1 MSLARARTNKLRWSR
16 RFERRVALYEE
27 CATSVAARMERL
39 ARERERGLAPLL
51 GPLPEADIGEQMETG
66 AVTCVVC
73 RRDHLTEAGP
83 ELMTQNGATVCW
95 PCGRA
100 GLPNLTAL
108 VLAEAADHAE
118 RAALDICE
126 STTAFLLESIR
137 VRGNP
142 ERAESLRTTIIQIQA
157 LLRDSRQHR
166 QTDPSSWLALFM
178 GVEDLE
184 QMS

>member
-1 MSLARARTNKLRWSR
+1 MSLARARTNRLRWSR

-27 CATSVAARMERL
+27 CAASVAARLEQL
-39 ARERERGLAPLL
+39 ARERERGLAPLP
-51 GPLPEADIGEQMETG
+51 GPLPAADVGEQMETG
-66 AVTCVVC
+66 AVVCVVC
-73 RRDHLTEAGP
+73 RRDHITEAGP
-83 ELMTQNGATVCW
+83 DLITQDGGTVCW

-100 GLPNLTAL
+100 GLPDLTAR

-142 ERAESLRTTIIQIQA
+142 ERAEALRNTITHIQA
-157 LLRDSRQHR
+157 LLRESRQHR
-166 QTDPSSWLALFM
+166 QTDLSSWLALFM